1 MISDRTVSKGVK
13 EGKLRCKKHPKYQA
27 KRYPYSKC
35 PRCLEI
41 WEMKTRPPADL
52 ATYEGDSM
60 EEYPSPPAD
69 ARVPYDSGA

>member
-1 MISDRTVSKGVK
+1 MK
-13 EGKLRCKKHPKYQA
+13 CKKHPKYQA
-27 KRYPYSKC
+27 KRYPYSEC

-41 WEMKTRPPADL
+41 WEIKTRPPADL

-69 ARVPYDSGA
+69 ARAVAEAHSFGGNDIGGRARG